1 MKNNIEQLIRAQR
14 KQMDVQEPPDRVW
27 AGIAEALQRK
37 QRRRTMKWS
46 LAAGIAAAMAA
57 LLWLLPDKT
66 PDYRPQPAAARLQ
79 QMEVYYTSLVATK
92 RLQVNKYCGDYHEL
106 CNDFSKEIDTLN
118 NMYQTLKAAYKET
131 DSNEAVLNAM
141 IGNLK
146 EQADLLTLQLQ
157 VIRDTRKEQQP
168 AENIL

>member
-14 KQMDVQEPPDRVW
+14 KQMDRQEPPDRVW

-37 QRRRTMKWS
+37 QRRRALRWQVAVGM
-46 LAAGIAAAMAA
+46 AATIAA
-57 LLWLLPDKT
+57 LLWLLPDST
-66 PDYRPQPAAARLQ
+66 PNPQPAPATARLQ

-118 NMYQTLKAAYKET
+118 SMYQTLKAAYKET

-168 AENIL
+168 AKNIL